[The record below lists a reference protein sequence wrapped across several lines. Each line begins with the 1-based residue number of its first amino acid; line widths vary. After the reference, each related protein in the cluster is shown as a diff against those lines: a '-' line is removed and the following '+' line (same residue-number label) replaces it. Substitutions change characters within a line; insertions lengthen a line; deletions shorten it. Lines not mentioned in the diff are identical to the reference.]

1 MSLLPSQSDFDRH
14 DSLLK
19 SEVQK
24 ITIQINEKRL
34 RNQVINF
41 IDSPNCQE
49 WHIAL
54 IIWIFRYTKRV
65 TDEKKKNALSKYL
78 KAALNLIEEKR
89 TPNKQSI
96 FDYDIKDHNEQEIS
110 SLLLNCLKQIKK
122 EDSYVQPSIEN
133 CLTKNEKA
141 EIEYK
146 LEKIQNENREI
157 TEELLDK
164 SSQIKVLKKYEHF
177 SGFSKY
183 MYQLNYLKNNYFQDR
198 KNNKVSKAS
207 LLYLLKEDDYLPDN
221 SDLIGLLDDLYAVS
235 YTYKKLN
242 PNKEFYDL
250 VNIHDDKYP
259 AFSFPGVGEND
270 LLPLTNLEDLVKAC
284 YINIDQNEPLKRFVV
299 TREIGP
305 LGLLVAIGKSL
316 TDRFDATAG
325 KNKIVSFI
333 KGDIIN
339 IGLKTISGNKKR
351 RINARYERKYG
362 SEHFISGKNKQ
373 EIKTSEESLKNATKI
388 SGDSN
393 VSSYK
398 EIESFLDPKS
408 TNYERY
414 LWDELLFSKNI
425 KKMESS
431 GKILLV
437 SEKASLEPFL
447 NQKMYGETIRSWFGI
462 KGFKR
467 DYKLEEEIPSPQ
479 QLFPEAQIILATKDE
494 HVYKA
499 LDLHKKEEDH
509 FNISLIICA
518 KSSILTDDTL
528 RSRIYEAPIDTVIFN
543 EVYKNVI
550 SKSLEA
556 SNFKP
561 LIGIQ
566 DEYQPIDIEKGGA
579 FGSYLIRSLKP
590 NIIVK
595 EMKDDKSLKHLDKLR
610 SFLKEFND
618 ENVILKYRFARIA
631 HNLGQKLIPFS
642 EEERKNFE
650 DTFDLFLEDLE
661 VESRFINNL
670 KVIHSY
676 LKEHKKEIINISRH
690 SHIESYLNEDKR
702 LKHSLICRQSHKEKL
717 KKFFKNKGFNL
728 DIINKS
734 ELDEKGFFK
743 NLIIPYFW
751 GAEISTKLRNYHYAQ
766 NHIFFLT
773 KEEYKTH
780 KKMEKREKGFFE
792 KENNLKEDKIS
803 FEISKELDERMEN
816 LDPLFSLLE
825 DTAKIVELNK
835 GGEVKENIPSNLFV
849 LEGDKIYLSP
859 KDGDCLSISR
869 ELNKITYGKSS
880 EISPGDKLVIA
891 EGISGDDLLN
901 ARMENDIKKFNDY
914 KKILKEAK
922 IWQQYLKEY
931 KLRENLDFKELR
943 EKLQNVGVKRTE
955 ATIKGWLNDPD
966 TLQPQN
972 KGDIAKIFGLTKE
985 SNEIKRKCSSSIDKV
1000 RKLRDVAKEELTK
1013 ILEDTKVEE
1022 NSKHINVSLG
1032 TQDFNFSIHSIE
1044 ATKKVEVG
1052 RNHLYKIESMD
1063 DLLVNEKDG

>member
-14 DSLLK
+14 DYLLK

-24 ITIQINEKRL
+24 RTIQINEKSL

-54 IIWIFRYTKRV
+54 VIWIFRYIKRV

-78 KAALNLIEEKR
+78 KAALNLIEQKQN
-89 TPNKQSI
+89 PNKQSI
-96 FDYDIKDHNEQEIS
+96 FGYDTNDHNEQEIS

-133 CLTKNEKA
+133 CLTKDEKA

-146 LEKIQNENREI
+146 LENIQNENREI
-157 TEELLDK
+157 SIELLDK
-164 SSQIKVLKKYEHF
+164 SPQIKVLKKYEHF

-183 MYQLNYLKNNYFQDR
+183 MYQLNYLKDNYFEDP

-351 RINARYERKYG
+351 KINARYERKYG

-437 SEKASLEPFL
+437 SEKASLESFL

-543 EVYKNVI
+543 EVYKNGI

-595 EMKDDKSLKHLDKLR
+595 EMKDDKHLKHLDKLR

-618 ENVILKYRFARIA
+618 ENIILKYRFARIA

-650 DTFDLFLEDLE
+650 DTLDLFLEDLE
-661 VESRFINNL
+661 VQSRFINNL
-670 KVIHSY
+670 KEVYSY
-676 LKEHKKEIINISRH
+676 LKEHKKEIIDISRH

-717 KKFFKNKGFNL
+717 KKFFKNKDFNL

-773 KEEYKTH
+773 KEEYKLH
-780 KKMEKREKGFFE
+780 KKMEKREKRFFE
-792 KENNLKEDKIS
+792 KENNLEEDKIS

-901 ARMENDIKKFNDY
+901 ARMENDIKKFNYY
-914 KKILKEAK
+914 KNLLKQAK
-922 IWQQYLKEY
+922 VWQQSLKEY
-931 KLRENLDFKELR
+931 KLRENLDLKELR
-943 EKLQNVGVKRTE
+943 EKLQNFGVKRTE

-972 KGDIAKIFGLTKE
+972 KGDIAKIFALTNE
-985 SNEIKRKCSSSIDKV
+985 SNEIKKKCSPSIDKV
-1000 RKLRDVAKEELTK
+1000 RELRDIAKEELTK
-1013 ILEDTKVEE
+1013 ILEDTEVEE

-1052 RNHLYKIESMD
+1052 RNHLYKIESID
-1063 DLLVNEKDG
+1063 DLLVNEKNG